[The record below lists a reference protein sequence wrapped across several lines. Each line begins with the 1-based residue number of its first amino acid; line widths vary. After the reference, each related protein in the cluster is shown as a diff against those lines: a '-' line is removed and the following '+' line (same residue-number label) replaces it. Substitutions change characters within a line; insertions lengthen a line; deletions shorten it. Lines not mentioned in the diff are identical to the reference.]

1 MSARKATLLVMA
13 RMALADGTVSEQEK
27 SFLAPLLGPEDD
39 VEELLA
45 QARDKTLAELIAP
58 VESYA
63 DRFFI
68 ALRAASMAHVDTDF
82 DAREEALYERLVTLL
97 GIEESD
103 RAVIDRSVELFV
115 GEGPEEPEPR
125 VEELYAQSSFA

>member
-1 MSARKATLLVMA
+1 MNARKATLLVMA

-27 SFLAPLLGPEDD
+27 TFLAPLLGPDD
-39 VEELLA
+39 DLETLLA
-45 QARDKTLAELIAP
+45 EARQKTMAELIAP

-68 ALRAASMAHVDTDF
+68 ALRAASMAQVDMEL

-103 RAVIDRSVELFV
+103 REVIERSVQLFLA
-115 GEGPEEPEPR
+115 EAPEEPEAR
-125 VEELYAQSSFA
+125 VEELYAQSSFV